1 MQGFLI
7 GVNQMNPQLVQFLVA
22 CKAQLDYYESLE
34 KSYFNAKQ
42 SWIGWCFSSL
52 VYIFLIAPP
61 CACLIGYLSKLVF
74 VGDYIIGVIGQ
85 QNYVY
90 VLVVLSAVLI
100 GIYRYKK
107 RQYDNSTVNSV
118 KKIFSSPEYYS
129 FYQQVSSVLGEK
141 YCTAHACGKFLEYIS
156 SGRCA
161 DLMMAKN
168 IYEQEL
174 AQERLEQTIRDRIS
188 ADLATEQRE
197 QREQAER
204 EAEEQMRQNE
214 YQRQLN
220 MNR

>member
-1 MQGFLI
+1 
-7 GVNQMNPQLVQFLVA
+7 MNDQLLQYLSS
-22 CKAQLDYYESLE
+22 CKQNLDYYEGLE
-34 KSYFNAKQ
+34 KSYSYCKQ
-42 SWIGWCFSSL
+42 SLFAWIIFTALKIVCFSPVLASFTLWCLEFIYIGDFLQSL
-52 VYIFLIAPP
+52 FGRES
-61 CACLIGYLSKLVF
+61 CM
-74 VGDYIIGVIGQ
+74 
-85 QNYVY
+85 Y
-90 VLVVLSAVLI
+90 VLMSLFAALFFVLSV
-100 GIYRYKK
+100 KK
-107 RQYDNSTVNSV
+107 RADNKQTIKDI
-118 KKIFSSPEYYS
+118 KKIFSSPEYHS
-129 FYQQVSSVLGEK
+129 FYQQASSVLGEK
-141 YCTAHACGKFLEYIS
+141 YCTAHACGKFLEYLS

-174 AQERLEQTIRDRIS
+174 AQERLEQTIRERIS

>member
-1 MQGFLI
+1 M
-7 GVNQMNPQLVQFLVA
+7 
-22 CKAQLDYYESLE
+22 
-34 KSYFNAKQ
+34 
-42 SWIGWCFSSL
+42 
-52 VYIFLIAPP
+52 
-61 CACLIGYLSKLVF
+61 
-74 VGDYIIGVIGQ
+74 
-85 QNYVY
+85 Y
-90 VLVVLSAVLI
+90 VLMSLFAALFFVLSV
-100 GIYRYKK
+100 KK
-107 RQYDNSTVNSV
+107 RADNKQTIKDI
-118 KKIFSSPEYYS
+118 KKIFSSPEYHS
-129 FYQQVSSVLGEK
+129 FYQQASSVLGEK
-141 YCTAHACGKFLEYIS
+141 YCTAHACGKFLEYLS

-174 AQERLEQTIRDRIS
+174 AQERLEQTIRERIS